1 MITGYD
7 IKNIDGENILFLYL
21 NYDSEFG
28 IDFRLDHKLSNMK
41 REINKFM
48 KQNKIKLNGEKVALS
63 FGGVVL
69 AVLLMIPNETISD
82 DFDFTY
88 VSQHIIPNEIVEVID
103 KEENIVDNNQEIIE
117 DVPSV
122 ENNEENISNSN
133 SNINNT
139 VNVPNKNDNINSNN
153 NMNTQDK
160 NDNQNDS
167 GIINKPVE
175 NEKVEEDKVTEKQVT
190 VYRSNGTVITLSLEE
205 YLIGVVGA
213 EMPASFPIEALKAQ
227 AVVSRTYALKKIE
240 SGGKLTD
247 TVSTQSYKD
256 NSQLQKM
263 WGSSYNTYYQKVKTA
278 VESTNGLAIYYQGNL
293 IDAVYHSTSNGR
305 TQDSVL
311 VWGNDIPYLKSV
323 DSSWDKNASSYFRE
337 VSQDFNNVLKIL
349 GLDINGDIS
358 FEILS
363 RDSSGRVLEVRVGNK
378 TFSGVDFRNLLGL
391 RSADFDLFLKDNNLI
406 ITTRGFGH
414 GVGLSQ
420 YGASGMAKSG
430 YNYEQILKHYYT
442 GVSVYK

>member
-167 GIINKPVE
+167 GTINKPVE

-256 NSQLQKM
+256 NSELQKM

-337 VSQDFNNVLKIL
+337 VSQDFNNVLRIL

-391 RSADFDLFLKDNNLI
+391 RSADFDLVLKDNNLI

-442 GVSVYK
+442 GVLVY